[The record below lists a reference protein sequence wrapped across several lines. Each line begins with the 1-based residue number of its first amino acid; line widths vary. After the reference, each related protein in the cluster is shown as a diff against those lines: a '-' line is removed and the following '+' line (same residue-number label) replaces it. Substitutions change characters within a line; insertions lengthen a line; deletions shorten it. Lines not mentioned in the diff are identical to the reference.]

1 MYSHVLIRSGC
12 AMNHKWVLVARP
24 QGLPKL
30 SDFAWREEPVP
41 VPGNGQVLVRS
52 IYLSLDPAMRG
63 WMSRDSYVPAVPLET
78 VMRGG
83 AIGVVEASNHPEFS
97 VGDQVQGG
105 LGWQKYFVSDGKGLA
120 KLPALPVPLGAR
132 LGLLGHIGLTAYFG
146 LLELGQPKAGET
158 LVVSAAAGAVGSLVG
173 QIGKIKGCRVV
184 GIAGSDAKCEWL
196 TKDLGFDAAIN
207 YRTENLHESL
217 KVSCPKGV
225 DIYFENV
232 GGKTLETVLNHMNDF
247 SRIPVCGMISGY
259 NQTAPEPGPG
269 NLFQVIVH
277 RIKMQGFIVMDFL
290 PRAAE
295 AMQDLVAWHAA
306 GQLQYRLDVT
316 KGLENAPA
324 AFLKLFDGSNMG
336 KVVVQVSS
344 EN

>member
-1 MYSHVLIRSGC
+1 
-12 AMNHKWVLVARP
+12 MNQRWILAARP
-24 QGLPKL
+24 EGLPKA

-41 VPGNGQVLVRS
+41 GIGEGEVLVRS

-63 WMSRDSYVPAVPLET
+63 WMSRDTYVPAVELGA

-83 AIGVVEASNHPEFS
+83 GVGVVTESKHPGFA
-97 VGDQVQGG
+97 VGDQVQGMV
-105 LGWQKYFVSDGKGLA
+105 GWQTYYVSDGRGLL

-132 LGLLGHIGLTAYFG
+132 LGLLGHIGFTAYFG
-146 LLELGQPKAGET
+146 LLELGAPKEGET

-173 QIGKIKGCRVV
+173 QIGRIKGCRVV
-184 GIAGSDAKCEWL
+184 GIAGSDEKCAWL
-196 TKDLGFDAAIN
+196 TGTLGFDAAIN
-207 YRTENLHESL
+207 YKTENLHKAL
-217 KVSCPKGV
+217 KAHCPKGI

-232 GGKTLETVLNHMNDF
+232 GGKTLETVLNHMNDY

-259 NQTAPEPGPG
+259 NQTAPEPGPN

-277 RIKMQGFIVMDFL
+277 RIKMQGFIVTDFM

-295 AMQDLVAWHAA
+295 AVKDLVSWYAA
-306 GQLQYRLDVT
+306 GKLRYRLDVT
-316 KGLENAPA
+316 EGLENAPA
-324 AFLKLFDGSNMG
+324 AFLKLFDGSNQG
-336 KVVVQVSS
+336 KVVVQVSP

>member
-1 MYSHVLIRSGC
+1 MTGM
-12 AMNHKWVLVARP
+12 MNHKWVLVARP
-24 QGLPKL
+24 EGLPKV
-30 SDFAWREEPVP
+30 SDFMWREEAVP
-41 VPGNGQVLVRS
+41 VPGEGQFLVRT
-52 IYLSLDPAMRG
+52 ILLSLDPAMRG
-63 WMSRDSYVPAVPLET
+63 WMSRDTYVPAVELGA

-83 AIGVVEASNHPEFS
+83 AIGVVEASNHPGFA
-97 VGDQVQGG
+97 VGDQVQGM
-105 LGWQKYFVSDGKGLA
+105 LGWQEYCLSDGKGLA

-132 LGLLGHIGLTAYFG
+132 LGLLGHIGFTAYFG

-196 TKDLGFDAAIN
+196 TRELGFDAAIN
-207 YRTENLHESL
+207 YRTENLHKAL
-217 KVSCPKGV
+217 KTHCPKGV

-259 NQTAPEPGPG
+259 NQTEPEPGPG
-269 NLFQVIVH
+269 NLFQIIVH
-277 RIKMQGFIVMDFL
+277 RIKMHGFIVTDFL

-295 AMQDLVAWHAA
+295 AVKELVAWHAT
-306 GQLQYRLDVT
+306 GQLRYRLDVT
-316 KGLENAPA
+316 EGLANAPV
-324 AFLKLFDGSNMG
+324 AFLKLFDGSNLG
-336 KVVVQVSS
+336 KMVVQVSAEDS
-344 EN
+344 